1 MDLQYIAPI
10 PAVDM
15 LYSSLRENMNL
26 PNSLTTLR
34 IFLIPV
40 IVVFYYID
48 LPGTLFGTPLS
59 YVVVAGIF
67 ALASLT
73 DLLDGYLARKL
84 NLITTYGKFM
94 DPLADKILV
103 VSALIL
109 LVEAALV
116 PAWIVAIIVARE
128 FMVSGLRMMLSDKG
142 IVHSAQLA
150 GKIKAAVTMIAIV
163 LLFITPLQEIGL
175 ILIYV
180 AAMLTLW
187 SGMDYLLQAKDVLF
201 S

>member
-1 MDLQYIAPI
+1 
-10 PAVDM
+10 
-15 LYSSLRENMNL
+15 MNL

-40 IVVFYYID
+40 IVVFYDID
-48 LPGTLFGTPLS
+48 LAGTLFGTPLS

-187 SGMDYLLQAKDVLF
+187 SGMEYLLQAKDVLF

>member
-10 PAVDM
+10 PPVDM
-15 LYSSLRENMNL
+15 LYSSLREIMNL

-40 IVVFYYID
+40 IVVFYDID
-48 LPGTLFGTPLS
+48 LAGTLFGTPLS

-187 SGMDYLLQAKDVLF
+187 SGMEYLLQAKDVLF

>member
-1 MDLQYIAPI
+1 
-10 PAVDM
+10 
-15 LYSSLRENMNL
+15 MNL

-34 IFLIPV
+34 IFLIPL
-40 IVVFYYID
+40 ILVFYYID
-48 LPGTLFGTPLS
+48 IPGELFSTPLNF
-59 YVVVAGIF
+59 VVVAGIF
-67 ALASLT
+67 AFASLT

-103 VSALIL
+103 VSALLL
-109 LVEAALV
+109 LVESALV

-128 FMVSGLRMMLSDKG
+128 FIVSGIRMMLSDKG
-142 IVHSAQLA
+142 FVHSAQLA
-150 GKIKAAVTMIAIV
+150 GKIKAAVTMVAIV
-163 LLFITPLQEIGL
+163 LLFITPLQELGL

-180 AAMLTLW
+180 ATMLTLW
-187 SGMDYLLQAKDVLF
+187 SGMDYLLQAKDVMF

>member
-1 MDLQYIAPI
+1 
-10 PAVDM
+10 
-15 LYSSLRENMNL
+15 MNL

-40 IVVFYYID
+40 ILVFYYIE
-48 LPGTLFGTPLS
+48 LPGELFDTPLNLI
-59 YVVVAGIF
+59 VVAGIF
-67 ALASLT
+67 AFASLT

-103 VSALIL
+103 VSALLL
-109 LVEAALV
+109 LVESALV

-128 FMVSGLRMMLSDKG
+128 FIVSGIRMMLSDKG
-142 IVHSAQLA
+142 VVHAAQLA

-163 LLFITPLQEIGL
+163 LLLITPLQEIGL

-187 SGMDYLLQAKDVLF
+187 SGMDYLLQAKDVMF

>member
-1 MDLQYIAPI
+1 
-10 PAVDM
+10 
-15 LYSSLRENMNL
+15 MNV

-40 IVVFYYID
+40 IIVFFYID
-48 LPGTLFGTPLS
+48 LPGELFGTPLN

-73 DLLDGYLARKL
+73 DLLDGYLARKM
-84 NLITTYGKFM
+84 NLITVYGKFM

-103 VSALIL
+103 VTALIL
-109 LVEAALV
+109 LVEASLV

-128 FMVSGLRMMLSDKG
+128 FIVSGLRMMLSDKG
-142 IVHSAQLA
+142 IVHAAQLT
-150 GKIKAAVTMIAIV
+150 GKIKAAVTMVAIV
-163 LLFITPLQEIGL
+163 LLFITPLYQLGE

-187 SGMDYLLQAKDVLF
+187 SGMDYLLQSKDVLF

>member
-1 MDLQYIAPI
+1 
-10 PAVDM
+10 
-15 LYSSLRENMNL
+15 
-26 PNSLTTLR
+26 
-34 IFLIPV
+34 
-40 IVVFYYID
+40 
-48 LPGTLFGTPLS
+48 
-59 YVVVAGIF
+59 
-67 ALASLT
+67 
-73 DLLDGYLARKL
+73 
-84 NLITTYGKFM
+84 M

-109 LVEAALV
+109 LVEASLV

-128 FMVSGLRMMLSDKG
+128 FIVSGLRMMLSDKG

-187 SGMDYLLQAKDVLF
+187 SGMEYLLQAKDVLF

>member
-1 MDLQYIAPI
+1 
-10 PAVDM
+10 
-15 LYSSLRENMNL
+15 MNL

-40 IVVFYYID
+40 IIVFYYID
-48 LPGTLFGTPLS
+48 ISGELFGTPMNF
-59 YVVVAGIF
+59 VVIAGLF
-67 ALASLT
+67 AFASVT
-73 DLLDGYLARKL
+73 DLLDGYLARRL

-109 LVEAALV
+109 LVESALV

-128 FMVSGLRMMLSDKG
+128 FIVSGLRMMLSDKG
-142 IVHSAQLA
+142 VVHAAQLS

-163 LLFITPLQEIGL
+163 LLFITPLQELGL

-180 AAMLTLW
+180 ATMLTLW
-187 SGMDYLLQAKDVLF
+187 SGMDYLLQAKEVMF

>member
-1 MDLQYIAPI
+1 
-10 PAVDM
+10 
-15 LYSSLRENMNL
+15 MNL

-34 IFLIPV
+34 IFLIPI

-48 LPGTLFGTPLS
+48 IPGELFGTPINF
-59 YVVVAGIF
+59 VVVASIF
-67 ALASLT
+67 AVASLT
-73 DLLDGYLARKL
+73 DLLDGYLARKY

-103 VSALIL
+103 VSALLL
-109 LVEAALV
+109 LVESTLV

-128 FMVSGLRMMLSDKG
+128 FIVSGLRMMLSDKG
-142 IVHSAQLA
+142 VVHAAQLT
-150 GKIKAAVTMIAIV
+150 GKIKAAVTMVAIV
-163 LLFITPLQEIGL
+163 LLFLTPLQEIGL

-187 SGMDYLLQAKDVLF
+187 SGMDYLLQAKDVIF